1 MQKRNKV
8 LAGVLTGALVLSAG
22 PMALAATA
30 NYNDSSVT
38 GSSAAW
44 QDWVKEWETVAADYT
59 KVSLTP
65 GADETQLNFAWYSK
79 TESGKAATPVVHFGT
94 DKDHLTAFTG
104 KAAQVDDSLTD
115 GVAYDYN
122 HVTVTGLEANTT
134 YYYTVEKNGV
144 QSEVQ
149 EYKTGSFD
157 SVKMLYVG
165 DPQIGASKGQP
176 QNGEAL
182 TAGSGAANTAARN
195 DAFAWNRTLE
205 IATAQ
210 NPGVNFIISAGDQV
224 NKTGQA
230 KEEEYAGYLSPA
242 VLAGL
247 PVATTIGN
255 HDSLNPDYTY
265 HFNNPN
271 ATENGKTLTAFT
283 GKAAQVDDSLTDGV
297 AYDYNHVTVTGLEAN
312 TTYYYTVEK
321 NGVQS
326 EVQEYKTGS
335 FDSVKMLYVGDPQ
348 IGASK
353 GQPQN
358 GEALTA
364 GSGAANTAARN
375 DAFAWNRTLEIAT
388 AQNPGVNFIISAGD
402 QVNKTGQAK
411 EEEYA
416 GYLSP
421 AVLAG
426 LPVATTIGNHDSLNP
441 DYTYH
446 FNNPNA
452 TENGKTQAGGDYYY
466 SYGAGLFIVLNTN
479 NYNVAEHEKTI
490 QEAIASA
497 PDAAWRVV
505 TIHQDI
511 YGTGLDHSDTDGM
524 ILRTQ
529 LTPIF
534 DKYDIDVVLQGHDH
548 TYSRSKLLYG
558 DGQTHGTYEF
568 RLNADGS
575 DYDWDNAFNTQTD
588 EKIPLYP
595 EEGDT
600 AGTALHNAFQA
611 DNGCYTIEDTTGNT
625 VVNPKGTLYMTANSA
640 SGSKF
645 YELIPTQQ
653 DYIAERSQ
661 NWLPSYSVID
671 MDSDSFSIT
680 TYQITA
686 EGKVEAIDDTF
697 TIEKTAAPSSI
708 NTLEAGGVTY
718 YRLRDVAA
726 AVSGQDNQFNVSWDN
741 GVVITTGAAYAD
753 AVPAG
758 APASGS
764 AVTLTLTVDGKSV
777 TTPAVLANGNYYLP
791 ASFYGTLGVTPAA

>member
-38 GSSAAW
+38 GGSAAW
-44 QDWVKEWETVAADYT
+44 QDWVKEWETVATDYT

-122 HVTVTGLEANTT
+122 HVTVTGLE
-134 YYYTVEKNGV
+134 
-144 QSEVQ
+144 
-149 EYKTGSFD
+149 
-157 SVKMLYVG
+157 
-165 DPQIGASKGQP
+165 
-176 QNGEAL
+176 
-182 TAGSGAANTAARN
+182 
-195 DAFAWNRTLE
+195 
-205 IATAQ
+205 
-210 NPGVNFIISAGDQV
+210 
-224 NKTGQA
+224 
-230 KEEEYAGYLSPA
+230 
-242 VLAGL
+242 
-247 PVATTIGN
+247 
-255 HDSLNPDYTY
+255 
-265 HFNNPN
+265 
-271 ATENGKTLTAFT
+271 
-283 GKAAQVDDSLTDGV
+283 
-297 AYDYNHVTVTGLEAN
+297 
-312 TTYYYTVEK
+312 
-321 NGVQS
+321 
-326 EVQEYKTGS
+326 
-335 FDSVKMLYVGDPQ
+335 
-348 IGASK
+348 
-353 GQPQN
+353 
-358 GEALTA
+358 
-364 GSGAANTAARN
+364 ANTAARN

-600 AGTALHNAFQA
+600 ASTALHDAFQA

-697 TIEKTAAPSSI
+697 TIQKTDGAA
-708 NTLEAGGVTY
+708 TLTEGGETY

-758 APASGS
+758 TPASGS

-777 TTPAVLANGNYYLP
+777 TTPAVLANGSYYLP

>member
-1 MQKRNKV
+1 MRNMKTGKKV
-8 LAGVLTGALVLSAG
+8 MAGT
-22 PMALAATA
+22 LAAIM
-30 NYNDSSVT
+30 V
-38 GSSAAW
+38 SSAAMTAYAATEHW
-44 QDWVKEWETVAADYT
+44 NDGSQGATTEWTQWKTDWETVKNDYE
-59 KVSLTP
+59 KVSVNI
-65 GADETQLNFAWYSK
+65 GADETQLGFAWYSK
-79 TESGKAATPVVHFGT
+79 TVEQPKVRIAKKEDMKDATE
-94 DKDHLTAFTG
+94 FTG
-104 KAAQVDDSLTD
+104 TQVSINIEALD
-115 GVAYDYN
+115 GYFSN
-122 HVTVTGLEANTT
+122 KVTVKNLEKETQ
-134 YYYTVEKNGV
+134 YYYQVFKNGEWQKV
-144 QSEVQ
+144 ESV
-149 EYKTGSFD
+149 KTG
-157 SVKMLYVG
+157 
-165 DPQIGASKGQP
+165 
-176 QNGEAL
+176 
-182 TAGSGAANTAARN
+182 
-195 DAFAWNRTLE
+195 
-205 IATAQ
+205 
-210 NPGVNFIISAGDQV
+210 
-224 NKTGQA
+224 
-230 KEEEYAGYLSPA
+230 
-242 VLAGL
+242 
-247 PVATTIGN
+247 
-255 HDSLNPDYTY
+255 NPD
-265 HFNNPN
+265 
-271 ATENGKTLTAFT
+271 
-283 GKAAQVDDSLTDGV
+283 
-297 AYDYNHVTVTGLEAN
+297 
-312 TTYYYTVEK
+312 
-321 NGVQS
+321 
-326 EVQEYKTGS
+326 S
-335 FDSVKMLYVGDPQ
+335 FSFLYVGDPQ

-611 DNGCYTIEDTTGNT
+611 DNI
-625 VVNPKGTLYMTANSA
+625 
-640 SGSKF
+640 
-645 YELIPTQQ
+645 TQ
-653 DYIAERSQ
+653 
-661 NWLPSYSVID
+661 V
-671 MDSDSFSIT
+671 
-680 TYQITA
+680 
-686 EGKVEAIDDTF
+686 K
-697 TIEKTAAPSSI
+697 
-708 NTLEAGGVTY
+708 
-718 YRLRDVAA
+718 
-726 AVSGQDNQFNVSWDN
+726 
-741 GVVITTGAAYAD
+741 
-753 AVPAG
+753 
-758 APASGS
+758 
-764 AVTLTLTVDGKSV
+764 
-777 TTPAVLANGNYYLP
+777 
-791 ASFYGTLGVTPAA
+791 